1 MRSRGGEILVLLLAG
16 LGVAACTVGPEVARD
31 TRPIPQA
38 VEPPPTPEVAK
49 PLPEIDE
56 PADTPVLIGSVVKI
70 TDGDTIKVQLSS
82 GPISVRF
89 HSIDAPERD
98 QPWGAEA
105 TAALASRLAGQ
116 VVDLEVVEQDWYER
130 LVAVVY
136 VNDENMN
143 AWLVQ
148 QGHAWAYRDYLE
160 DPQYCAWEGVA
171 RTSGRGLWALP
182 RSERHAPWEWRA
194 VKRDGPQPFSDFTNE
209 TVANCIAAMPRS
221 GRARGVGASVAKPV
235 QVSSPPPGACH
246 IKGNISDS
254 GRIYHVP
261 GSPAYERTKIDEAK
275 GERWFCSEAEARA
288 AGWRAPR
295 G

>member
-1 MRSRGGEILVLLLAG
+1 MNRLLLPWLLAVVV
-16 LGVAACTVGPEVARD
+16 LCACTVGPEVARD
-31 TRPIPQA
+31 TRPIPRT
-38 VEPPPTPEVAK
+38 VESSPRTV
-49 PLPEIDE
+49 PEIRE
-56 PADTPVLIGSVVKI
+56 PADAPVLVGSVLKI

-98 QPWGAEA
+98 QPWGPAA
-105 TAALASRLAGQ
+105 TAALASRLGGQ
-116 VVDLEVVEQDWYER
+116 VVYLEVVEQDRYER

-136 VNDENMN
+136 LNDENIN

-148 QGHAWAYRDYLE
+148 QGHAWAYREYLE

-182 RSERHAPWEWRA
+182 PGERVAPWQWRSA
-194 VKRDGPQPFSDFTNE
+194 KRGGSTAFTDFTRE
-209 TVANCIAAMPRS
+209 TVTSCVAAMPRS
-221 GRARGVGASVAKPV
+221 GRKQAAGAPGPQVVPV
-235 QVSSPPPGACH
+235 SPSLASRCR
-246 IKGNISDS
+246 IKGNIGDS

-275 GERWFCSEAEARA
+275 GERWFCSEQEARD